1 MVGVFTVPDVNGR
14 ADPLADAAE
23 NDGVPV
29 FKYKRWRNK
38 GKVIPE
44 VRIMWAVALHVS
56 NNKTLSVHSNVLIVG
71 HFM

>member
-1 MVGVFTVPDVNGR
+1 MLRAQGHNVVGVFTVPDVNGR

-44 VRIMWAVALHVS
+44 VRIMCML
-56 NNKTLSVHSNVLIVG
+56 
-71 HFM
+71 

>member
-1 MVGVFTVPDVNGR
+1 MLRAQGHNVVGVFTVPDVNGR

-44 VRIMWAVALHVS
+44 VRIMC
-56 NNKTLSVHSNVLIVG
+56 VL
-71 HFM
+71 